1 MKKCIEWLKTS
12 KGKQIAALL
21 IVLLIALIVIN
32 LSFKTRKEDPIITF
46 KENIVVEYGQK
57 SFIEDDQDESGN
69 KSDKKETLE
78 KLPALVP
85 EDIVQKDLSKYD
97 EISFNKIAVDGEPI
111 TLELRFIDTST
122 IGKHEGLVYARLG
135 KNVQEF
141 KFNYEVQDTRF
152 PVIEGENQVKLRH
165 DESFDLNLY
174 NAYDIIDGDLEITID
189 GMKDE
194 AGTFDVTLK
203 ATDKNKNTTKK
214 TVKVTR
220 EETPVVESTT
230 NTENASASS
239 FDNNLANVSS
249 NIIENS
255 LNSNSNNNNGGGG
268 NAEIINSYDGSSGGS
283 ETGSGNTIPSSPVE
297 PQKSSRPDPY
307 QVAKEI
313 DMNFYK
319 DYGNADN
326 CLAGMR
332 DIKKQYVEEWKTNYC
347 DDYGYM
353 YYTPR

>member
-32 LSFKTRKEDPIITF
+32 LSIKTKKENPIIIF

-78 KLPALVP
+78 KLPVLVP
-85 EDIVQKDLSKYD
+85 EDIIQKDLSKYD

-141 KFNYEVQDTRF
+141 KFNYEVQDTRY

-165 DESFDLNLY
+165 DEAFDLNLY

-230 NTENASASS
+230 NTGNGSASS

-255 LNSNSNNNNGGGG
+255 RNSNSNNNNSGG
-268 NAEIINSYDGSSGGS
+268 NTEIINSNDGSSDES
-283 ETGSGNTIPSSPVE
+283 ETWSGNTIPSSPVE
-297 PQKSSRPDPY
+297 PQKPSRPGPEAPSGMIY
-307 QVAKEI
+307 
-313 DMNFYK
+313 YK
-319 DYGNADN
+319 DYGSFDGCSAESRNVA
-326 CLAGMR
+326 
-332 DIKKQYVEEWKTNYC
+332 KTNVKTMVNTLC
-347 DDYGYM
+347 DSYGYM
-353 YYTPR
+353 YYTPKG

>member
-1 MKKCIEWLKTS
+1 MKKCIEWFKTS
-12 KGKQIAALL
+12 KRKQIAAFL
-21 IVLLIALIVIN
+21 IILLIALIVIN
-32 LSFKTRKEDPIITF
+32 LSIKTKKENPIIIF

-78 KLPALVP
+78 KLPVLVP
-85 EDIVQKDLSKYD
+85 EDIIQKDLSKYD

-165 DESFDLNLY
+165 DEAFDLNLY

-220 EETPVVESTT
+220 EE
-230 NTENASASS
+230 
-239 FDNNLANVSS
+239 
-249 NIIENS
+249 
-255 LNSNSNNNNGGGG
+255 
-268 NAEIINSYDGSSGGS
+268 
-283 ETGSGNTIPSSPVE
+283 
-297 PQKSSRPDPY
+297 RP
-307 QVAKEI
+307 
-313 DMNFYK
+313 
-319 DYGNADN
+319 
-326 CLAGMR
+326 
-332 DIKKQYVEEWKTNYC
+332 W
-347 DDYGYM
+347 
-353 YYTPR
+353 

>member
-32 LSFKTRKEDPIITF
+32 LSIKTKKENPIIIF

-78 KLPALVP
+78 KLPVLVP
-85 EDIVQKDLSKYD
+85 EDIIQKDLSKYD

-135 KNVQEF
+135 KNVREF
-141 KFNYEVQDTRF
+141 KFNYEVQDTRY
-152 PVIEGENQVKLRH
+152 PVIEGENQVILRH
-165 DESFDLNLY
+165 DEAFDLNLY

-230 NTENASASS
+230 NTGNGSASS

-255 LNSNSNNNNGGGG
+255 RNSNSNNNNSGG
-268 NAEIINSYDGSSGGS
+268 NTEIINSNDGSSDES
-283 ETGSGNTIPSSPVE
+283 ETWSGNTIPSSPVE
-297 PQKSSRPDPY
+297 PQKPSRPGPEAPSGMIY
-307 QVAKEI
+307 
-313 DMNFYK
+313 YK
-319 DYGNADN
+319 DYGSFDGCSAESRNVA
-326 CLAGMR
+326 
-332 DIKKQYVEEWKTNYC
+332 KTNVKTMVNTLC
-347 DDYGYM
+347 DSYGYM
-353 YYTPR
+353 YYTPKG

>member
-12 KGKQIAALL
+12 KGKQISALL

-32 LSFKTRKEDPIITF
+32 LSIKTKKENPIIIF

-78 KLPALVP
+78 KLPVLVP
-85 EDIVQKDLSKYD
+85 EDIIQKDLSKYD

-165 DESFDLNLY
+165 DEAFDLNLY

-203 ATDKNKNTTKK
+203 ATDKNINTSKK

-220 EETPVVESTT
+220 EEPPVVESTT
-230 NTENASASS
+230 NTGNGSASS

-255 LNSNSNNNNGGGG
+255 RNSNSNNNSGG
-268 NAEIINSYDGSSGGS
+268 NAEIINSNDGSSDES
-283 ETGSGNTIPSSPVE
+283 ETGSGNTTPLTLVE
-297 PQKSSRPDPY
+297 SQKSSRPDPY

-313 DMNFYK
+313 GMTFYS
-319 DYGNADN
+319 DYGSFEGCSVVINSELDN
-326 CLAGMR
+326 HFETWFG
-332 DIKKQYVEEWKTNYC
+332 NYC
-347 DDYGYM
+347 DDNGYM
-353 YYTPR
+353 FYDPR

>member
-32 LSFKTRKEDPIITF
+32 LSIKTKKENPIIIF

-78 KLPALVP
+78 KLPVLVP
-85 EDIVQKDLSKYD
+85 EDIIQKDLSKYD

-135 KNVQEF
+135 KNVREF
-141 KFNYEVQDTRF
+141 KFNYEVQDTRY
-152 PVIEGENQVKLRH
+152 PVIEGENQVILRH
-165 DESFDLNLY
+165 DEAFDLNLY

-230 NTENASASS
+230 NTGNGSASS

-255 LNSNSNNNNGGGG
+255 RNSNSNNNNSGG
-268 NAEIINSYDGSSGGS
+268 NTEIINSNDGSSGGS

-297 PQKSSRPDPY
+297 PQNLVDLDLKL
-307 QVAKEI
+307 QV
-313 DMNFYK
+313 
-319 DYGNADN
+319 
-326 CLAGMR
+326 
-332 DIKKQYVEEWKTNYC
+332 V
-347 DDYGYM
+347 
-353 YYTPR
+353 

>member
-165 DESFDLNLY
+165 DEAFDLNLY

-203 ATDKNKNTTKK
+203 ATDKNINTSKK

-220 EETPVVESTT
+220 EEPPVVESTT
-230 NTENASASS
+230 NTGNGSASS

-255 LNSNSNNNNGGGG
+255 RNSNSNNNSGG
-268 NAEIINSYDGSSGGS
+268 NAEIINSNDGSSDES
-283 ETGSGNTIPSSPVE
+283 ETGSGNTTPLTLVE
-297 PQKSSRPDPY
+297 SQKSSRPDPY

-313 DMNFYK
+313 GMTFYS
-319 DYGNADN
+319 DYGSFEGCSVVINSELDN
-326 CLAGMR
+326 HFETWFG
-332 DIKKQYVEEWKTNYC
+332 NYC
-347 DDYGYM
+347 DDNGYM
-353 YYTPR
+353 FYDPR

>member
-32 LSFKTRKEDPIITF
+32 LSFKTKKEDPIITF

-85 EDIVQKDLSKYD
+85 EDIVQKDFSKYD

-135 KNVQEF
+135 KNVREF
-141 KFNYEVQDTRF
+141 KFNYEVQDTRY

-165 DESFDLNLY
+165 DEAFDLNLY

-230 NTENASASS
+230 NTENGSASS

-255 LNSNSNNNNGGGG
+255 RNSNSNNNNGGGG
-268 NAEIINSYDGSSGGS
+268 NTEIINSNDGSSDES
-283 ETGSGNTIPSSPVE
+283 ETGSGNTTPLTLVE
-297 PQKSSRPDPY
+297 LPKPSRPDPY

-313 DMNFYK
+313 GMKFYK
-319 DYGNADN
+319 DYASFDGCSTVIYDV
-326 CLAGMR
+326 LR
-332 DIKKQYVEEWKTNYC
+332 EHKKEWGSNYC
-347 DDYGYM
+347 DDNGYM
-353 YYTPR
+353 FYTE

>member
-1 MKKCIEWLKTS
+1 MKKCIQWLKTS

-32 LSFKTRKEDPIITF
+32 LSIKTKKENPIIIF

-85 EDIVQKDLSKYD
+85 EDIIQKDLSKYD

-122 IGKHEGLVYARLG
+122 IGKHEGLVYSRLG

-165 DESFDLNLY
+165 DEAFDLNLY

-230 NTENASASS
+230 NTGNGSASS

-255 LNSNSNNNNGGGG
+255 RNSNSNNNSGG
-268 NAEIINSYDGSSGGS
+268 NAEIINSNDGSSDES
-283 ETGSGNTIPSSPVE
+283 ETGSGNTTPLTLVE
-297 PQKSSRPDPY
+297 SQKSSRPDPY

-313 DMNFYK
+313 GMTFYS
-319 DYGNADN
+319 DYGSFEGCSVVINSELDN
-326 CLAGMR
+326 HFETWFG
-332 DIKKQYVEEWKTNYC
+332 NYC
-347 DDYGYM
+347 DDNGYM
-353 YYTPR
+353 FYDPR